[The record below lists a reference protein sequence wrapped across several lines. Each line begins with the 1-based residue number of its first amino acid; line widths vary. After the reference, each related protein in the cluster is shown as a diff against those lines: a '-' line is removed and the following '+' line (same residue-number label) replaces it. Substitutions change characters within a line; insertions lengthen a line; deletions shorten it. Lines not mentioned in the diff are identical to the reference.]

1 MVTMQQV
8 RTGLVKY
15 IDTDILPHLTG
26 AKRLGLGV
34 YTALAANNLV
44 GLMEKYREHPAV
56 AVLDVIDADGNV
68 DIDKLYQ
75 ALDPMFSNGE
85 RHTISIPLIGDL
97 TVDRTDM
104 EKLYRYI
111 KG

>member
-8 RTGLVKY
+8 KTGLVKY
-15 IDTDILPHLTG
+15 IDTDVLPHLTG
-26 AKRLGLGV
+26 VKLIGLGV
-34 YTALAANNLV
+34 YTALAADNLV
-44 GLMEKYREHPAV
+44 NVLNQYKEHPAV
-56 AVLDVIDADGNV
+56 SVLQIIDKDGNV

-75 ALDPMFSNGE
+75 AMAPQFANGE
-85 RHTISIPLIGDL
+85 KQTISIPLIGDM
-97 TVDRTDM
+97 TVDRSDL

>member
-8 RTGLVKY
+8 KNGLVKY
-15 IDTDILPHLTG
+15 IDADVLPHLAG
-26 AKRLGLGV
+26 IKKLGLGV
-34 YTALAANNLV
+34 YTALAANNVV
-44 GLMEKYREHPAV
+44 GLIEKYREHPAV
-56 AVLDVIDADGNV
+56 AVLDVIDTDGNV

-75 ALDPMFSNGE
+75 AVAPQFANGE
-85 RHTISIPLIGDL
+85 KQTISIPLIGDM
-97 TVDRTDM
+97 TVDKSDL

>member
-8 RTGLVKY
+8 KTGLVKY
-15 IDTDILPHLTG
+15 IDTDVLPHLTG
-26 AKRLGLGV
+26 IKKLGLGV
-34 YTALAANNLV
+34 YTALAANNVVDLI
-44 GLMEKYREHPAV
+44 EKYRDHPAV
-56 AVLDVIDADGNV
+56 AVLDVIDTDGNV

-75 ALDPMFSNGE
+75 AIAPQFANGE
-85 RHTISIPLIGDL
+85 KQVINIPLIGDM
-97 TVDRTDM
+97 TVDKSDL

>member
-8 RTGLVKY
+8 KTGLVKY
-15 IDTDILPHLTG
+15 IDTDVLTHLTG
-26 AKRLGLGV
+26 IKKLGLGV
-34 YTALAANNLV
+34 YTALAANNVV

-56 AVLDVIDADGNV
+56 AVLDVIDAEGNV

-75 ALDPMFSNGE
+75 AVAPQFANGE
-85 RHTISIPLIGDL
+85 KQTISIPLIGDM
-97 TVDRTDM
+97 TVDRTDL

>member
-8 RTGLVKY
+8 KNGLVKY
-15 IDTDILPHLTG
+15 IDTDVLPHLTG
-26 AKRLGLGV
+26 IKKLGLGV
-34 YTALAANNLV
+34 YTALAANNVVVLI
-44 GLMEKYREHPAV
+44 EKYREHPAV
-56 AVLDVIDADGNV
+56 AVLDVIDAEGNV

-75 ALDPMFSNGE
+75 AIAPQFANGE
-85 RHTISIPLIGDL
+85 KQVINIPLIGDM
-97 TVDRTDM
+97 TVDKSDL

>member
-8 RTGLVKY
+8 KNGLVKY
-15 IDTDILPHLTG
+15 IDTDVLPHLTG
-26 AKRLGLGV
+26 IKKLGLGV
-34 YTALAANNLV
+34 YTALAADNLAGV
-44 GLMEKYREHPAV
+44 LEQHKDHPAV
-56 AVLDVIDADGNV
+56 SVLKIIDKDGNV

-75 ALDPMFSNGE
+75 ALAPQFSNGE
-85 RHTISIPLIGDL
+85 KQTISIPLIGDL
-97 TVDRTDM
+97 TVDRSDL

>member
-8 RTGLVKY
+8 KTGLVRY
-15 IDTDILPHLTG
+15 IDTDVLPHLTG
-26 AKRLGLGV
+26 IKKLGLGV
-34 YTALAANNLV
+34 YTALAGNNVV

-75 ALDPMFSNGE
+75 AIAPQFANGE
-85 RHTISIPLIGDL
+85 KQLINIPLIGDM
-97 TVDRTDM
+97 TVDKSDL

>member
-8 RTGLVKY
+8 KTGLVKY
-15 IDTDILPHLTG
+15 IDTDVLPHLTG
-26 AKRLGLGV
+26 VKRIGLGV

-75 ALDPMFSNGE
+75 ALDPMFANGE
-85 RHTISIPLIGDL
+85 RHTISIPLIGDM
-97 TVDRTDM
+97 TVDRSDL

>member
-8 RTGLVKY
+8 KTGLVRY
-15 IDTDILPHLTG
+15 IDTDVLPHLTG
-26 AKRLGLGV
+26 IKKLGLGV
-34 YTALAANNLV
+34 YTALAANNVV
-44 GLMEKYREHPAV
+44 GLMGKYREHPAV

-75 ALDPMFSNGE
+75 AVAPQFANGE
-85 RHTISIPLIGDL
+85 KQTISIPLIGDM
-97 TVDRTDM
+97 TVDRTDL

>member
-8 RTGLVKY
+8 KTGLVKY
-15 IDTDILPHLTG
+15 IDTDVLPHLTG
-26 AKRLGLGV
+26 VKRIGLGV
-34 YTALAANNLV
+34 YTALAADNLV
-44 GLMEKYREHPAV
+44 NVLNQYKEHPAV
-56 AVLDVIDADGNV
+56 SVLQIIDKDGNV

-75 ALDPMFSNGE
+75 AMAPQFANGE
-85 RHTISIPLIGDL
+85 KQTISIPLIGDM
-97 TVDRTDM
+97 TVDRSDL

>member
-8 RTGLVKY
+8 KNGLVKY
-15 IDTDILPHLTG
+15 IDTDVLPHLTG
-26 AKRLGLGV
+26 IKKLGLGV
-34 YTALAANNLV
+34 YTALAANNVVDLI
-44 GLMEKYREHPAV
+44 EKYRDHPAV
-56 AVLDVIDADGNV
+56 AVLDVIDTDGNV

-75 ALDPMFSNGE
+75 AVAPQFANGE
-85 RHTISIPLIGDL
+85 KQTISIPLIGDM
-97 TVDRTDM
+97 TVDRTDL

>member
-8 RTGLVKY
+8 KTGLVKY
-15 IDTDILPHLTG
+15 IDTDVLPHLTG
-26 AKRLGLGV
+26 IKKLGLGV
-34 YTALAANNLV
+34 YTALAADNLV
-44 GLMEKYREHPAV
+44 GLLEQYRDHPAV
-56 AVLDVIDADGNV
+56 SVLHVMDKDGNV

-75 ALDPMFSNGE
+75 ALVPQFANGE
-85 RHTISIPLIGDL
+85 KQTISIPLIGDM
-97 TVDRTDM
+97 TVDRSDL

>member
-8 RTGLVKY
+8 KNGLVKY
-15 IDTDILPHLTG
+15 IDADVLPHLTG
-26 AKRLGLGV
+26 VKRIGLGV
-34 YTALAANNLV
+34 YTALAADNLV
-44 GLMEKYREHPAV
+44 SVLGQYKDHPAV
-56 AVLDVIDADGNV
+56 AVLQIIDKDGNV

-75 ALDPMFSNGE
+75 AMSPQFANGE
-85 RHTISIPLIGDL
+85 KQTISIPLIGDM
-97 TVDRTDM
+97 TVDRSDL

>member
-8 RTGLVKY
+8 KNGLVKY
-15 IDTDILPHLTG
+15 IDTDVLPHLTG
-26 AKRLGLGV
+26 IKKLGLGV
-34 YTALAANNLV
+34 YTALAANNVV

-56 AVLDVIDADGNV
+56 TMLDVIDAEGNV

-75 ALDPMFSNGE
+75 AVLPQFANGE
-85 RHTISIPLIGDL
+85 KQTISIPLIGDM
-97 TVDRTDM
+97 TVDRSDL
-104 EKLYRYI
+104 EKLYCYI

>member
-8 RTGLVKY
+8 KNGLVKY
-15 IDTDILPHLTG
+15 IDTDVLPHLTG
-26 AKRLGLGV
+26 IKKLGLGV
-34 YTALAANNLV
+34 YTALAADNLAGV
-44 GLMEKYREHPAV
+44 LERYKDHPAV
-56 AVLDVIDADGNV
+56 SVLKIIDEEGKV

-75 ALDPMFSNGE
+75 ALVPQFSNGE
-85 RHTISIPLIGDL
+85 KQSISIPLIGDM
-97 TVDRTDM
+97 TVDRSDL

>member
-8 RTGLVKY
+8 KNGLVKY
-15 IDTDILPHLTG
+15 IDTDVLPHLTG
-26 AKRLGLGV
+26 IKKLGLGV
-34 YTALAANNLV
+34 YTALAANNVV

-56 AVLDVIDADGNV
+56 AMLDVIDADGNV

-75 ALDPMFSNGE
+75 AVLPQFSNGE
-85 RHTISIPLIGDL
+85 KQTIAIPLIGDM
-97 TVDRTDM
+97 TVDRSDL

>member
-8 RTGLVKY
+8 KNGLVKY
-15 IDTDILPHLTG
+15 IDTDVLPHLTG
-26 AKRLGLGV
+26 IKKLGLGV
-34 YTALAANNLV
+34 YTALAANNVV
-44 GLMEKYREHPAV
+44 GLMEKYRDHPAV
-56 AVLDVIDADGNV
+56 SMLDVIDDDGNV

-75 ALDPMFSNGE
+75 AVSPQFANGE
-85 RHTISIPLIGDL
+85 KQTISIPLIGDM
-97 TVDRTDM
+97 TVDRSDL